1 MNGNEEYDFLYNNLS
16 RLVLNYP
23 VSYYQLTDSDVMRPD
38 LVSYKMYNTTDFW
51 WLILYVNDIEDP
63 LTDLVSGTIVKIPNV
78 LDIYAFYKSNSFR

>member
-1 MNGNEEYDFLYNNLS
+1 VNGNEEYDFLYNNLS